1 MARIKKKLV
10 LDSSMLGV
18 NPFTKSLSIPVNRLY
33 KKVVNKFG
41 NPDFEVRDLE
51 ATKYTRVFEV
61 RGYKDKMVAL
71 PIRSKEMLLWLI
83 HNIDVAVDFIRI
95 DRVDYMKKHK
105 IKSLNTFKDAAKELS
120 GEDKYIMPCEGKPSE
135 VKDVYWI
142 NPYYFFKGN
151 RALKYPMNVEIKD
164 TSKVTN
170 E

>member
-1 MARIKKKLV
+1 MARIKKKPV

-18 NPFTKSLSIPVNRLY
+18 NPFTKKLSIPVNRMY
-33 KKVVNKFG
+33 KKVMNKFG
-41 NPDFEVRDLE
+41 NSDLEVKDWE

-135 VKDVYWI
+135 VKDVFWI
-142 NPYYFFKGN
+142 NPHYFFKGS
-151 RALKYPMNVEIKD
+151 RALKYPELVEVKESNNVK
-164 TSKVTN
+164 
-170 E
+170 